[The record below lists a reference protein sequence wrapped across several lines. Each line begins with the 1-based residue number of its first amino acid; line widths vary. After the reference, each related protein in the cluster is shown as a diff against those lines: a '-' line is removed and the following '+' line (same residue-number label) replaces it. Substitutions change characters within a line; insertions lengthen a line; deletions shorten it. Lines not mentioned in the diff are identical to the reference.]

1 MPPKAFLSGS
11 CLAFSCPLA
20 LPPSVLESEVLGLC
34 HYDVQPTPVLWHGA
48 CGQEW
53 TAGRLQLPQPGY
65 LGSTMELGGKENQHP
80 GKVTLQWPTKWW
92 NIPNMPQM
100 ASSLADSF
108 LRAMPTAGPCPQPC
122 RARVSCPLHCILSQR
137 REELA
142 LVSTAGVEE
151 GAVPCMLHDWQ

>member
-1 MPPKAFLSGS
+1 MPPKSFLSGS

-108 LRAMPTAGPCPQPC
+108 LRAMPTALPCQGFLSSTLYLKPKEGGAGIGQHC
-122 RARVSCPLHCILSQR
+122 GCGGRGSPLH
-137 REELA
+137 A
-142 LVSTAGVEE
+142 
-151 GAVPCMLHDWQ
+151 P